1 MSLGSVLVVVLAVGL
16 LVTTALLV
24 LSRNANPWQSIVV
37 AMFTS
42 GVCFA
47 VGGGSGKDTS
57 GPSVATVAASV
68 VGVLSVAAAATAL
81 VPRSEE
87 AAPSRIPKLLA
98 AAGIVIGAV
107 GLVLNVLVG

>member
-1 MSLGSVLVVVLAVGL
+1 MSLGSIVIVLLAVVLLA
-16 LVTTALLV
+16 TTAWLV
-24 LSRNANPWQSIVV
+24 LSRNANPWPSIVV

-47 VGGGSGKDTS
+47 VGGGSGEDTA
-57 GPSVATVAASV
+57 GPSAATVAAAI

-87 AAPSRIPKLLA
+87 AGPSRIPRLLA
-98 AAGIVIGAV
+98 SAGIVIGAV
-107 GLVLNVLVG
+107 GLVLNVLVS